1 MIEETNP
8 PLLSNEDRIAVFKLA
23 TNGLVHWYH
32 DKFKFGMT
40 DNELKKALE
49 DALGIFGGSGGP
61 NRLSVSHKGAGL
73 SIWGGWHSINHVKE
87 KPLFSGA
94 ATIAMAREVYG
105 IADPESDQL
114 PLL

>member
-8 PLLSNEDRIAVFKLA
+8 PVISNEDRIAIFKLA
-23 TNGLVHWYH
+23 TKGLVHWH
-32 DKFKFGMT
+32 HEKFKAGMT
-40 DNELKKALE
+40 YNELKKALE

-61 NRLSVSHKGAGL
+61 KQLSVSHKGAGL
-73 SIWGGWHSINHVKE
+73 CIWGGWHSINHVKD
-87 KPLFSGA
+87 KPLYSGA

-105 IADPESDQL
+105 IIDPDSDQL

>member
-1 MIEETNP
+1 MVVKSNP
-8 PLLSNEDRIAVFKLA
+8 PTLSEQDRIAVFKLA
-23 TNGLVHWYH
+23 TKGLVHWYH
-32 DKFKFGMT
+32 GKFKSGMT

-49 DALGIFGGSGGP
+49 EALGIFGGSGGRK
-61 NRLSVSHKGAGL
+61 RLSVSHKGAGL
-73 SIWGGWHSINHVKE
+73 CIWGGWHSINHVKE

-105 IADPESDQL
+105 IADPKSDQL